1 MRNIVAWIVALS
13 VMVMLGGAA
22 LAGGDGACSYGSH
35 PAQYVQDKEKVD
47 AAKTVATSAPDKT
60 DAEKPLLTQ
69 GDKLAKTA
77 AESKK

>member
-1 MRNIVAWIVALS
+1 MRNIVALIVALS
-13 VMVMLGGAA
+13 VGIMLSGVA

-47 AAKTVATSAPDKT
+47 AAKTVANTAPDKT
-60 DAEKPLLTQ
+60 DAEKPLLAQ

-77 AESKK
+77 SESKK

>member
-1 MRNIVAWIVALS
+1 MVALIVALS
-13 VMVMLGGAA
+13 IVVMLGGAA

-35 PAQYVQDKEKVD
+35 PAQYVQDKEKAD
-47 AAKTVATSAPDKT
+47 AAKTVANSAPDKT
-60 DAEKPLLTQ
+60 DAEKLLLAQ